1 MHCRIASSLRSN
13 WVWLAYLGFV
23 VVGGLSI
30 NAFYKLKKQKQKLGE
45 VVNPSLLAL
54 LYAVY
59 SALFGTLSVVF
70 AKILAVLVSVWLNNK
85 VRFKI
90 CRLADLTLWTQP

>member
-1 MHCRIASSLRSN
+1 MNYRISEQL
-13 WVWLAYLGFV
+13 LTYTKLFV
-23 VVGGLSI
+23 KSDGKQFLTNFVTE
-30 NAFYKLKKQKQKLGE
+30 KQKQKLGE

>member
-1 MHCRIASSLRSN
+1 MSARSEYSVWSVCSEASERTEVMLCDWSHSHALTAKVLSL
-13 WVWLAYLGFV
+13 
-23 VVGGLSI
+23 
-30 NAFYKLKKQKQKLGE
+30 QKQKLGE

-85 VRFKI
+85 VGRSSA
-90 CRLADLTLWTQP
+90 RPSVSQ